1 MKLYFESLD
10 PSRDYSKFDCGR
22 EALNQFL
29 IKRANI
35 EEAQRLSK
43 TKIAKNE
50 HDEVVGFYTISPAV
64 IAKKNLASSEGR
76 GIAYAEIPA
85 IRIGRL
91 AVHKNYQKSGVGKA
105 ILEDALVHC
114 LNISNQLG
122 GRVILVD
129 AKDDQSAS
137 FYMKFGFK
145 PIQNHPLILVLKIST
160 LEKSLPDKA

>member
-1 MKLYFESLD
+1 MKLYFESFD
-10 PSRDYSKFDCGR
+10 PSFDYSKFDCNR

-29 IKRANI
+29 INRAKI

-50 HDEVVGFYTISPAV
+50 HDEVVGFYTISPAA
-64 IAKKNLASSEGR
+64 IAKQNLASSEGR
-76 GIAYAEIPA
+76 GIAYEEIPA

-105 ILEDALVHC
+105 ILKDALARC

-137 FYMKFGFK
+137 FYTKFGFK
-145 PIQNHPLILVLKIST
+145 PIKNHPLILVLKIST
-160 LEKSLPDKA
+160 LEKSLPVKE